1 METGRSL
8 PPSPAIVMCGDTI
21 SLPKDK
27 NLKVGPGLRYIND
40 QISCTKP
47 GVIRSTGKSVWIDR
61 NSRRYVPALEERVIG
76 IIAGRMADE
85 YRVDIGGAHYAMMSS
100 IAFEGATQRNKPD
113 LKIGSLVYGKVVADT
128 PPSHCQIG
136 SLVYGIARP
145 SPLTHVPLRLI
156 GSLVYGKVVAANKD
170 VEPEL
175 SCVHKNGKSNG
186 LQVLEGGY
194 LINCSLGLCR
204 KLLRH
209 ERPLPLLEPL
219 FAHFKLFEICVGIN
233 GRVWINSDNVKHTL
247 CISLYLNKCEYLP
260 ETELMPLLKDL
271 VKRVETSM

>member
-27 NLKVGPGLRYIND
+27 NLKVGPGL
-40 QISCTKP
+40 
-47 GVIRSTGKSVWIDR
+47 
-61 NSRRYVPALEERVIG
+61 RYVPALEERVIG

-113 LKIGSLVYGKVVADT
+113 LK
-128 PPSHCQIG
+128 
-136 SLVYGIARP
+136 
-145 SPLTHVPLRLI
+145 I